1 MNWISTSKWWL
12 LLAVFASLSAC
23 APMPVWTKPG
33 GSQDE
38 LGRVRYQC
46 LQEAQQ
52 RAAASRSTGYQSAA
66 VDKMVTNDELF
77 NACMNSRGWYLTR
90 PANNQ
95 PSTNVQPN
103 ASKQPNETPVP
114 VTTQTN
120 VQSAPS
126 GKDNTHAPKVLSIK
140 DSQRKLRE
148 LGYDPGPID
157 GVAGGKTASA
167 LKQFQSEN
175 GLPVTGQLDV
185 STATRLSQSQKQ
197 ASVRPIT
204 DAETSKQPTSSTAER
219 ESQPAREKKA
229 VSDL

>member
-1 MNWISTSKWWL
+1 MNLIFTSKYWL
-12 LLAVFASLSAC
+12 LLPVFVSLAAC

-33 GSQDE
+33 GTQDE
-38 LGRVRYQC
+38 LSRSRYQC

-52 RAAASRSTGYQSAA
+52 RAAASRSIGYQSAA

-95 PSTNVQPN
+95 PSTSVQPN
-103 ASKQPNETPVP
+103 ASKQPNETPLP
-114 VTTQTN
+114 VSTQTN
-120 VQSAPS
+120 IQSAPS
-126 GKDNTHAPKVLSIK
+126 GKNSTQALKVLSTK
-140 DSQRKLRE
+140 DAQRKLRE
-148 LGYDPGPID
+148 LGFDPGPID

-185 STATRLSQSQKQ
+185 STAARLSQSQK
-197 ASVRPIT
+197 
-204 DAETSKQPTSSTAER
+204 
-219 ESQPAREKKA
+219 
-229 VSDL
+229 